1 MILADKI
8 IQLRKKNGW
17 SQEELAEQMG
27 VSRQAVCKWEGAQS
41 IPDINK
47 LIQLSQLFGVSTD
60 YLLKDEIE
68 EMDINLDTYQDA
80 YENGQKENV
89 HFVSMEEANAFLKA
103 KEETV
108 GKIAFGV
115 FLCILSPIALFL
127 LAGAQECQLLPITE
141 DAAGGL
147 GMLIL
152 IMLVA
157 PAVALFVQ
165 SGMKTGAFEYLE
177 SETIETQYGVT
188 GMVKERRE
196 NFRDV
201 YVRNITFGV
210 CMCVISVVP
219 LFGSTLFVGN
229 EFYEIVG
236 LCMMLL
242 IVAIGVYFII
252 KASIPWES
260 MKKLL
265 QEGDYSVAEKDK
277 KRRRKVV
284 VGPVSGIYWMV
295 VTAIFLVFVMTQR
308 NMSFSHAFVPAFW
321 SVSGI
326 LFVAVVIVC
335 KMIEDRR
342 EKK

>member
-68 EMDINLDTYQDA
+68 EADIDTEIYSSESDSV
-80 YENGQKENV
+80 EGKNKR
-89 HFVSMEEANAFLKA
+89 FVSMEEANAFLKV
-103 KEETV
+103 KEETC

-115 FLCILSPIALFL
+115 FMCILSPVAMFL
-127 LAGAQECQLLPITE
+127 LAAAAECNMIPITE
-141 DAAGGL
+141 DAAGGF

-152 IMLVA
+152 LLIIA
-157 PAVALFVQ
+157 PAVALFIQ
-165 SGMKTGAFEYLE
+165 CGMKTSQFEYME
-177 SETIETQYGVT
+177 NETIETQYGVT

-201 YVRNITFGV
+201 YMKNIILGV
-210 CMCVISVVP
+210 CLCVLAAIP
-219 LFGSTLFVGN
+219 LFGVAVISTN
-229 EFYEIVG
+229 EFYEVVA
-236 LCMMLL
+236 LCMMFF
-242 IVAIGVYFII
+242 IVAIGVYLIV
-252 KASIPWES
+252 KVSIPWES

-265 QEGDYSVAEKDK
+265 QEGDYSVAEKEK
-277 KRRRKVV
+277 KRKRKIII
-284 VGPVSGIYWMV
+284 GPVAGIYWMV
-295 VTAIFLVFVMTQR
+295 ATAIFLGFGLTQGGEWEFAR
-308 NMSFSHAFVPAFW
+308 AFW
-321 SVSGI
+321 PVVGI
-326 LFVAVVIVC
+326 LFVPVVIVC
-335 KMIEDRR
+335 KLWEER
-342 EKK
+342 KK